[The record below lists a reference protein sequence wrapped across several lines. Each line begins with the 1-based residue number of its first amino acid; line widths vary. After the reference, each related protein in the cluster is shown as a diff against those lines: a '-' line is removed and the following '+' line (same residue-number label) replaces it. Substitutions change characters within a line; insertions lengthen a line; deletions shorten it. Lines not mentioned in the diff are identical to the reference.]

1 MSKQISRLRR
11 LSMRTSPPPSFTSHD
26 KSLPG
31 SVISFH
37 LPFGGPGILLVTPER
52 SSALEAIWRPLL
64 AQRGPLIWLC
74 RADLWQLCLPNPYEP
89 HTFPLPYW
97 IREEG
102 VVEIGEDLRHEI
114 PYLRDPKRLLTNH
127 IEISLFWTRNKLTL
141 TSLVEGLYQQLAV
154 RLKRERQLLMQS
166 ALLIHSIWKVSPT
179 TIEGVFADTFRPQ
192 SFVEVMTALQAAHL
206 ACISH
211 QSEETAAL
219 ELVWLHERF
228 VNELWDIGK

>member
-1 MSKQISRLRR
+1 MISRLRHS
-11 LSMRTSPPPSFTSHD
+11 SMRSSSRFSSPSND
-26 KSLPG
+26 ASLLG

-37 LPFGGPGILLVTPER
+37 LPFGGPGVLLVTPER
-52 SSALEAIWRPLL
+52 STSLEALWRPLL

-74 RADLWQLCLPNPYEP
+74 RADLWQLCAPNPYEP

-102 VVEIGEDLRHEI
+102 VIEIGEDLRHEI
-114 PYLRDPKRLLTNH
+114 PYLRDSKRLLKSH
-127 IEISLFWTRNKLTL
+127 IELSLFWTRNKLIL
-141 TSLVEGLYQQLAV
+141 TSLIEGLYLQLAI

-179 TIEGVFADTFRPQ
+179 TIEGIFADTFRSQ

-206 ACISH
+206 KSISH
-211 QSEETAAL
+211 HRDEAAAL

-228 VNELWDIGK
+228 MNELWDISKC